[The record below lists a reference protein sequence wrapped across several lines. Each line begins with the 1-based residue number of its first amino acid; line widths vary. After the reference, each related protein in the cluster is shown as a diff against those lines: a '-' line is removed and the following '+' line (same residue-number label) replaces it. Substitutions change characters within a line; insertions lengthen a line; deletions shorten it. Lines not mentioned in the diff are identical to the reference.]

1 MICHGSR
8 RKHMLAPGF
17 LGCCSR
23 MVFSLWPH
31 FPGSA
36 VWHWTAD
43 ENMTK
48 VPETVQRNWG
58 FYIQHVSMPWLEEMK
73 KSRVKRNERECVSVR
88 ERERDNMKEN
98 KSTSCC
104 LKTKNPGRTLINVNI
119 LQLLWLS
126 HRFSIFPSGYVLMY
140 FFLGIK

>member
-1 MICHGSR
+1 
-8 RKHMLAPGF
+8 
-17 LGCCSR
+17 
-23 MVFSLWPH
+23 
-31 FPGSA
+31 
-36 VWHWTAD
+36 
-43 ENMTK
+43 
-48 VPETVQRNWG
+48 
-58 FYIQHVSMPWLEEMK
+58 MPWLEEMK